1 MKIIAML
8 PAKNESWVLEH
19 SLKSLSFCD
28 EIIAIDDN
36 STDSTR
42 AILEKYNCTIVEL
55 DTSTQVG
62 WKEYEIR
69 SYLLHVARQRG
80 ATHLVAIDA
89 DEAFSDQFVKD
100 ARDILQKL
108 SPGESLALP
117 WVNIK
122 SADTIMLPTINKV
135 FAMADDRISN
145 FEKGFIHIPRVPVNI
160 SNVILDLPYA
170 VLHFQYLNNL
180 RNYYKR
186 TWYMMSE
193 LLHKERSAYRINA
206 TYSITRELKETPF
219 DLRPVY
225 NSSLPDPALDLGIW
239 QKDKVYDLFKDY
251 GYIFFEDLDIWD
263 NETVLNMF
271 TKEIGKKPQPKIP
284 SKIILKLNDLKNQV
298 KRLIFN

>member
-1 MKIIAML
+1 ML

-42 AILEKYNCTIVEL
+42 DILEKYNCTIVEL
-55 DTSTQVG
+55 DTNTKIG

-69 SYLLHVARQRG
+69 TFLLNIARKHG

-89 DEAFSDQFVKD
+89 DEAFSSEFIKD
-100 ARDILQKL
+100 ARNILQKL
-108 SPGESLALP
+108 APGESLALP

-122 SADTIMLPTINKV
+122 SSNTIMSPTINKV
-135 FAMADDRISN
+135 FAMADDKVSN
-145 FEKGFIHIPRVPVNI
+145 FEKGFIHIPRVPT
-160 SNVILDLPYA
+160 NVSTITLDLPYA

-219 DLRPVY
+219 DVSQVY
-225 NSSLPDPALDLGIW
+225 KNPLPDPNLDMGIW
-239 QKDKVYDLFKDY
+239 QKDKVNELFNNH
-251 GYIFFEDLDIWD
+251 GRAFFEALDIWD
-263 NETVLNMF
+263 NESVLNGF
-271 TKEIGKKPQPKIP
+271 VAENGKKPKPKIP
-284 SKIILKLNDLKNQV
+284 SKIILKLNDLKNQL
-298 KRLIFN
+298 KRMVIN